1 MGAVED
7 TSVLGERA
15 AGSGSLLSSS
25 TLTTTTGDIGLGEGM
40 EWKEVHME
48 KLEVGEAVDAIVSV
62 VKLVRSPFFLILL
75 PSLSTLLI

>member
-1 MGAVED
+1 
-7 TSVLGERA
+7 
-15 AGSGSLLSSS
+15 
-25 TLTTTTGDIGLGEGM
+25 
-40 EWKEVHME
+40 ME

>member
-7 TSVLGERA
+7 KSVLGERA
-15 AGSGSLLSSS
+15 AGSGGLLSSS
-25 TLTTTTGDIGLGEGM
+25 TLTTTTGNIGLGEGT

>member
-1 MGAVED
+1 MGAIED
-7 TSVLGERA
+7 KSVLGERA
-15 AGSGSLLSSS
+15 AGSGGLLSSS
-25 TLTTTTGDIGLGEGM
+25 TLTTTTGDIGLGEGT

-48 KLEVGEAVDAIVSV
+48 KLEAVDAIVSV